1 MPAQIVVAFASYQSV
16 LSAGAQGIDFAP
28 LLQLHACRFETCDTV
43 LGAGKAEADGAQ
55 AAFSRAPAAAV
66 PAICGTA
73 PVICGPD
80 AMQLLESARNDD

>member
-1 MPAQIVVAFASYQSV
+1 M
-16 LSAGAQGIDFAP
+16 DFAP
-28 LLQLHACRFETCDTV
+28 LLQLHACLFEACDAA
-43 LGAGKAEADGAQ
+43 LGASKAEADGAQ
-55 AAFSRAPAAAV
+55 AAFNRAPAAAV

>member
-43 LGAGKAEADGAQ
+43 LGAGKAEADGP
-55 AAFSRAPAAAV
+55 RRR
-66 PAICGTA
+66 
-73 PVICGPD
+73 
-80 AMQLLESARNDD
+80 SAERPRQRPRQSAGRPR